1 MKETG
6 SPKLLFENLDLT
18 PIQLILWT
26 DLHTEGPRRPV
37 EYNPEWDLKAL
48 MLRQLHQIP
57 YMKDQVKCLKRNP
70 TLRNACG
77 YREKAPTE
85 AHFSQM
91 KKRIGAEGFRIIE
104 AWMRMKAL
112 KLRGSQPLTT
122 AGLVQAACMDGTD
135 LRAWS
140 GRSLDDNKQ
149 GRGDLDAR
157 LGRGL
162 TP

>member
-1 MKETG
+1 
-6 SPKLLFENLDLT
+6 
-18 PIQLILWT
+18 
-26 DLHTEGPRRPV
+26 
-37 EYNPEWDLKAL
+37 
-48 MLRQLHQIP
+48 
-57 YMKDQVKCLKRNP
+57 
-70 TLRNACG
+70 
-77 YREKAPTE
+77 
-85 AHFSQM
+85 M

-149 GRGDLDAR
+149 DRGDLDAR